1 MVGESGRSKTQN
13 RQYRYYKCAGVKNH
27 KGCDKKTVKKEWIED
42 LTLEMIRRIICDD
55 RMLDNLADEIINY
68 LSQESS
74 LLPQLRKQLKDCEKG
89 IDNILNAIQMG
100 IFTPSTKERLESL
113 EQQKE
118 ELKIRIAQEEIIKP
132 PIDKDKIL
140 FWLHRFRKMD
150 TTKLEHRKRLIDS
163 FVNAIYLYDD
173 KVVFTFNYKDG
184 SKTVTMEEIEN
195 SSLSSDLTPR
205 GAPQKARFYRAF
217 CIFRGKIIVGRRVT
231 YAPFL
236 LSYSHKCYTR
246 LLREPVRSMEFG
258 FSICRH
264 KHLK

>member
-55 RMLDNLADEIINY
+55 MMLDNLADEIINY
-68 LSQESS
+68 LGQESS
-74 LLPQLRKQLKDCEKG
+74 MLPQLRKQLKDCEKG

-118 ELKIRIAQEEIIKP
+118 ELQIRIAQEEIIKP

-195 SSLSSDLTPR
+195 SALSSDLTSL
-205 GAPQKARFYRAF
+205 GAPSYANKKDIRPEKPDFIGLFHVSRACPRAYKNVDLKRRFYRF
-217 CIFRGKIIVGRRVT
+217 SGK
-231 YAPFL
+231 
-236 LSYSHKCYTR
+236 
-246 LLREPVRSMEFG
+246 
-258 FSICRH
+258 
-264 KHLK
+264 

>member
-13 RQYRYYKCAGVKNH
+13 RQYRYYKCASVKNH
-27 KGCDKKTVKKEWIED
+27 KGCDKKTVKKDWIED
-42 LTLEMIRRIICDD
+42 LTIKVVKQIIFNDK
-55 RMLDNLADEIINY
+55 LLNNLADELIEYVN
-68 LSQESS
+68 QESP
-74 LLPQLRKQLKDCEKG
+74 LLPQLRKQLKDTEKG
-89 IDNILNAIQMG
+89 IDNILNAIQAG

-205 GAPQKARFYRAF
+205 GAPN
-217 CIFRGKIIVGRRVT
+217 CIKPDVKT
-231 YAPFL
+231 
-236 LSYSHKCYTR
+236 
-246 LLREPVRSMEFG
+246 
-258 FSICRH
+258 
-264 KHLK
+264 